1 MLKKLFTLSAI
12 AALCAH
18 ALQAQVP
25 YLVKD
30 LNPGAG
36 SSFNNAPS
44 GINAVLD
51 KIVIFTAETPN
62 GLFQIMASDGT
73 EAGTQALL
81 PPFRSD
87 SLTFSGF
94 VIQDSKCWFLEY
106 NYNTGSKLYA
116 TDGTTVGTTL
126 RLSDPGQL
134 FHLAKFKSDLL
145 FQKVPTTFDPQ
156 LLIRFNTS
164 DNSFFTVYSFDW
176 FGGLRDFTVTAND
189 TIYAIGGDADGRN
202 LYKGDGSSFNM
213 TLIKQL
219 NTGSEGNNFTYMFPV
234 GNKVYFFWQK
244 TDTNEPY
251 KLWVSDGTAAG
262 TIGLKEF
269 EIPAFQDLWAER
281 ALIEFSGKFYFR
293 GKSPSDGK
301 GFELYVSNGTISGTK
316 LVKDMNSDLA
326 DGDPKDL
333 TIFKN
338 KLWISARNDYY
349 NPYLWLLS
357 GNGSTA
363 TVQLESLGFNF
374 VAFDLNVFNDSLV
387 MNGLTATDGLEIFFS
402 QGTAASTKAV
412 SDFSTPN
419 GNQYGPNDFWPANG
433 IMYFTAATGPNGREL
448 WAYRPAPPVATHTPV
463 NEIEVNIAPNPVQ
476 DHLFIAAPDAENVQ
490 VADVTGKIMYSGR
503 FEQQI
508 KLNTAS
514 WPVGMY
520 QVVVWGAKGRSTR
533 GVVKM

>member
-1 MLKKLFTLSAI
+1 MLKKLVTLNVI
-12 AALCAH
+12 ALLCAH
-18 ALQAQVP
+18 ALQAQIP

-36 SSFNNAPS
+36 SSFNSAPS

-51 KIVIFTAETPN
+51 KIVIFTAQTPN
-62 GLFQIMASDGT
+62 GLFQIMGSDGT

-81 PPFRSD
+81 PPFSPD
-87 SLTFSGF
+87 SLAFSGF
-94 VIQDSKCWFLEY
+94 VIQDNKCWFLEY
-106 NYNTGSKLYA
+106 NSSAGSKLYA
-116 TDGTTVGTTL
+116 TDGTTAGTTL

-134 FHLAKFKSDLL
+134 LHLAKFKSDLL
-145 FQKVPTTFDPQ
+145 FQKVPPGFDPQ
-156 LLIRFNTS
+156 LLVRFHPA
-164 DNSFFTVYSFDW
+164 DNSFYTVYLFDW
-176 FGGLRDFTVTAND
+176 FAGLRDFTVTAND
-189 TIYAIGGDADGRN
+189 TIYAIGGDTNGRN
-202 LYKGDGSSFNM
+202 LYKGDGSLLNM
-213 TLIKQL
+213 TLVKQL
-219 NTGSEGNNFTYMFPV
+219 NTGSEANSSIYMTPV

-251 KLWVSDGTAAG
+251 KLWVSDGTAVG

-269 EIPAFQDLWAER
+269 EIPSFQDLRAER
-281 ALIEFSGKFYFR
+281 ALIEFSGKLYFR

-301 GFELYVSNGTISGTK
+301 GFELYVSNGTVSGTK
-316 LVKDMNSDLA
+316 LVKDMNSGLA
-326 DGDPKDL
+326 DGEPKDL

-349 NPYLWLLS
+349 NPYLWQLS
-357 GNGSTA
+357 GNTA
-363 TVQLESLGFNF
+363 TVQLTSLGFNF
-374 VAFDLNVFNDSLV
+374 VAVDLNVFNDSLV
-387 MNGLTATDGLEIFFS
+387 MNGSTATDGLEIFFS
-402 QGTAASTKAV
+402 QGTAASTKV
-412 SDFSTPN
+412 LTDFSAPD
-419 GNQYGPNDFWPANG
+419 GGQFSPNDFWSANG
-433 IMYFTAATGPNGREL
+433 IMYFTAATGTNGREL

-490 VADVTGKIMYSGR
+490 VADVTGKIMYSGK
-503 FEQQI
+503 FDQQL

-520 QVVVWGAKGRSTR
+520 QLVVWGAKGRSVR